1 MNVRQWLLLAALP
14 LWFGCKTPAPTP
26 TPGPTESRPTS
37 GAVSSGSAETPSS
50 QTEASQGPSSSQAI
64 AAPTNAGPFLR
75 VTRPRTNITELQV
88 AVRQF
93 VPAGRSQPV
102 VWLAGVSHVGESNY
116 YARLQKLLDAQ
127 ELVLFEGVTD
137 RASRAAGRK
146 VFDNSKE
153 ELGSLQN
160 TMAESLGLAFQLGA
174 IDYERPNFR
183 NSDLTIEQ
191 IAQLIAKEAPP
202 GGKPSKT
209 AQEFQKM
216 LEMMQG
222 DSFIGALVSA
232 GMKLIGTNP
241 KLQALMKLAMIEV
254 LGRFKGDMSQFEG
267 LPPEW
272 KRLIEILLRARNDVV
287 LKDLQVELRKRAPAK
302 SIAIFYGAAHME
314 DLQRRLT
321 AEMHYRPAGEQW
333 FPAFSVD
340 LQKAQV
346 TDAEL
351 AFVQSLV
358 DWQMKMLEQRE

>member
-14 LWFGCKTPAPTP
+14 LWFGCKSPAPATSQESAG
-26 TPGPTESRPTS
+26 TASVRANQVIATEPEGSR
-37 GAVSSGSAETPSS
+37 GSLP
-50 QTEASQGPSSSQAI
+50 SQAV
-64 AAPTNAGPFLR
+64 AAPTNASPFLR
-75 VTRPRTNITELQV
+75 VARPRTNITELQV

-146 VFDNSKE
+146 VFDTSKE

-191 IAQLIAKEAPP
+191 IAQLISKEAPA

-222 DSFIGALVSA
+222 DSLIGALVSA

-287 LKDLQVELRKRAPAK
+287 LKDLQVELQKRAPAK
-302 SIAIFYGAAHME
+302 TIAIFYGAAHME

-321 AEMHYRPAGEQW
+321 RELHYRPAGEQW